1 MAASRR
7 LLLATSAAFVVL
19 LGMAGSA
26 YADYTVDTTADLPDV
41 TLDGVCADT
50 NTDCTLRAA
59 IQESNNSTTVD
70 DTIDFSPG
78 FDGAAANGTIVI
90 GSNLPSITD
99 QVTIDGG
106 DCGMTADSEPCAGIE
121 GMLSTL
127 NGLDVPTAGA
137 GSTIRNLAFSNL
149 HFGITLGG
157 GNVDVTGSWF
167 GIDLDEATTMNGLV
181 NGVLVNTT
189 SGSNQIGDGTVAGR
203 NLFAQN
209 AQTGVLIQAGDDNEV
224 VGNYFGTNRAGAAP
238 MAGFVN
244 GDAIHIFG
252 IEGGSNPATDNVVGG
267 PDTAGNTACD
277 GDCNLIANFTDDGI
291 DLSDNFPPGSGSWDP
306 ADSTIIKGNYIGL
319 AANGTDGN
327 SQDCCSGK
335 AGIEFGGSPTAS
347 NTLVGGPNA
356 ADRNYIGGNPEG
368 IQTGQVSG
376 AGTTVQNNF
385 FGLNPAGTAAVPNTV
400 DNVDVSGPVQVLDNR
415 VGHNGTGN
423 GVEGI
428 YAYGNGTVIRGNVLG
443 VGVNGAD
450 LPFSSDAPAI
460 RTQSSTVFNT
470 IGGTGPG
477 QGNLIANGGTLGG
490 IYLDGANS
498 NSVLGNFIGTDSTG
512 TADLGNTG
520 PGINVTG
527 TTGSNRR
534 TTIGGIAA
542 GAGNL
547 ISNNGGDAIQVTSVN
562 GVEIVGNR
570 GAGNGDLFIE
580 LQPPSGAGNT
590 GANQGIQPP
599 AITSFDSATS
609 VGGTSA
615 PNAVI
620 RLYAKSSDANGELGN
635 LLASATANGAG
646 QWTTT
651 VVAQPEDQRLVAT
664 QAVNSADGFSFPQT
678 SELSAIVRIDT
689 IAPAAPS
696 ITSTDPGSPAN
707 DDRPEVKGAA
717 EAGVTVRLYSGASC
731 MGDVLAT
738 GTDAQFADPGLT
750 PADPVAEDATTTF
763 WVSATDPAGH
773 SSCSA
778 SGFDYVE
785 DSTAPVITIDSAPS
799 GTTSDTTPTVEFS
812 VDDATATTTCQV
824 DSGPVEACTSPATFS
839 PLGDGPHTI
848 TVFAADPAGNLATEP
863 VSFTIATPPV
873 TTPPVTTTPAPKKKC
888 KKGSKLKKVKG
899 KKKCVKKKK
908 RK

>member
-19 LGMAGSA
+19 LVMAGSA

-70 DTIDFSPG
+70 DTIDFSSG
-78 FDGAAANGTIVI
+78 FDGAAANGTVVI
-90 GSNLPSITD
+90 GSNLPSISD

-106 DCGMTADSEPCAGIE
+106 DCDSTAAFAPCAGIE
-121 GMLSTL
+121 GVSGL
-127 NGLDVPTAGA
+127 NGLDVATTGA
-137 GSTIRNLAFSNL
+137 GSAIRNLAFSNL
-149 HFGITLGG
+149 TFGITLSGG
-157 GNVDVTGSWF
+157 SVDITGSWF
-167 GIDLDEATTMNGLV
+167 GIDLDEATTMNALAD
-181 NGVLVNTT
+181 GVLVNNT
-189 SGSNQIGDGTVAGR
+189 SLGNQIGDGTVAGR

-209 AQTGVLIQAGDDNEV
+209 AQAGVLIQGGDNNEV
-224 VGNYFGTNRAGAAP
+224 MGNYFGTNRAGAAP
-238 MAGFVN
+238 VAGFVN
-244 GDAIHIFG
+244 GDAIHVFG
-252 IEGGSNPATDNVVGG
+252 LSAGPNPATGNVIGG
-267 PDTAGNTACD
+267 ADTAGNTACD

-291 DLSDNFPPGSGSWDP
+291 DLSNDFPPNTATWVP
-306 ADSTIIKGNYIGL
+306 ADSTTIKGNYIGL

-347 NTLVGGPNA
+347 NTLVGGPSA

-376 AGTTVQNNF
+376 VGTTVQNNF

-415 VGHNGTGN
+415 IGHNGTGN

-450 LPFSSDAPAI
+450 LPFSADAPAL

-470 IGGTGPG
+470 IGGTGAG
-477 QGNLIANGGTLGG
+477 QGNVIANGGTPGG
-490 IYLDGANS
+490 IHLDGAIN
-498 NSVLGNFIGTDSTG
+498 NTVLGNFIGTDSG
-512 TADLGNTG
+512 GVPGLGNSG

-527 TTGSNRR
+527 TTGQNVR
-534 TTIGGIAA
+534 TTIGGVAPVAA
-542 GAGNL
+542 NL

-570 GAGNGDLFIE
+570 GAGNGDQFIE
-580 LQPPSGAGNT
+580 LQPPSGPGNT

-599 AITSFDSATS
+599 TISSFNSATS
-609 VGGTSA
+609 VGGTAA

-620 RLYAKSSDANGELGN
+620 RLYTKSTDATGELGS
-635 LLASATANGAG
+635 LLATATATGAG

-664 QAVNSADGFSFPQT
+664 QAVNSTDAFNFPQT
-678 SELSAIVRIDT
+678 SELSAVVRIDA
-689 IAPAAPS
+689 IASPPVMAP
-696 ITSTDPGSPAN
+696 P
-707 DDRPEVKGAA
+707 
-717 EAGVTVRLYSGASC
+717 
-731 MGDVLAT
+731 VL
-738 GTDAQFADPGLT
+738 
-750 PADPVAEDATTTF
+750 
-763 WVSATDPAGH
+763 
-773 SSCSA
+773 
-778 SGFDYVE
+778 
-785 DSTAPVITIDSAPS
+785 
-799 GTTSDTTPTVEFS
+799 
-812 VDDATATTTCQV
+812 
-824 DSGPVEACTSPATFS
+824 
-839 PLGDGPHTI
+839 
-848 TVFAADPAGNLATEP
+848 
-863 VSFTIATPPV
+863 TPPV
-873 TTPPVTTTPAPKKKC
+873 TTPPSAKKKC

-899 KKKCVKKKK
+899 KKKCVKKK